1 LLEMGFERSRVLHAL
16 AANGNNIER
25 ATMSLLG

>member
-1 LLEMGFERSRVLHAL
+1 MGFERSRVLQAL
-16 AANGNNIER
+16 ASNGNNVER